1 MQDESTRTSRT
12 NAERTEATR
21 TALIDAAR
29 ALFVTRGY
37 ADTGTP
43 EIVSAAA
50 VTRGALYHHFADKRA
65 LFLAVAQSV
74 ASEVAQAIETDS
86 ADASD
91 PLQALNLGAQAYLRA
106 MSDAGR
112 ARLLLLEAPAVLSAP
127 QLAELSALAGQQ
139 ALVTGLQALFDGRA
153 QTLTAAEL
161 RALAQLLSAAF
172 DRMALALV
180 QGEAAAPYEAAMQR
194 LLAGLV

>member
-1 MQDESTRTSRT
+1 MQDNSSRTSKT

-21 TALIDAAR
+21 SALIEAAR
-29 ALFVTRGY
+29 GLFVARGY

-65 LFLAVAQSV
+65 LFLAVAQ
-74 ASEVAQAIETDS
+74 AMADEVAQAIEADS
-86 ADASD
+86 AAADG

-112 ARLLLLEAPAVLSAP
+112 ARLLLLEAPAVLNASQQVA
-127 QLAELSALAGQQ
+127 LSAQAGQQ
-139 ALVTGLQALFDGRA
+139 ALVDGLQALFAARA
-153 QTLTAAEL
+153 EPLPAPEL
-161 RALAQLLSAAF
+161 QALALLLSAAF
-172 DRMALALV
+172 DRMALALA
-180 QGEAAAPYEAAMQR
+180 QGEPPAPYEAAMQR
-194 LLAGLV
+194 LLAGLG

>member
-1 MQDESTRTSRT
+1 MQVQYNLTIRT
-12 NAERTEATR
+12 NAERTEAKR
-21 TALIDAAR
+21 TALIEAAL

-43 EIVSAAA
+43 EIVGAAA

-65 LFLAVAQSV
+65 LFLAVAQGM
-74 ASEVAQAIETDS
+74 AGEVAQAIEADS
-86 ADASD
+86 ADAPG

-127 QLAELSALAGQQ
+127 QLAELSAQAGQQ
-139 ALVTGLQALFDGRA
+139 ALVTGLQAFFDGRA

-161 RALAQLLSAAF
+161 QALAQLLSAAF

-180 QGEAAAPYEAAMQR
+180 QGEAPAPYEAAMQR
-194 LLAGLV
+194 LLAGLA